1 MKLTHISKK
10 SKSIA
15 VTAFILGVAAVSAG
29 TFNGNI
35 ALADTNGTDRQAEHL
50 SKLITALSQKFN
62 LNSTEVKSVID
73 TVMTTER
80 ADHQATQAQNLAARL
95 AKGVADGKI
104 TQAQSAL
111 ITAKIQENKIFMES
125 LANKTQA
132 EKQTAMKAHK
142 DEVQKWATNNS
153 IPKEFFGGP
162 MQGKGEMGRR
172 GMGRGS
178 KGGNDNK

>member
-1 MKLTHISKK
+1 M
-10 SKSIA
+10 
-15 VTAFILGVAAVSAG
+15 
-29 TFNGNI
+29 
-35 ALADTNGTDRQAEHL
+35 
-50 SKLITALSQKFN
+50 
-62 LNSTEVKSVID
+62 
-73 TVMTTER
+73 
-80 ADHQATQAQNLAARL
+80 QAQNLAARL

-111 ITAKIQENKIFMES
+111 ITAKIQENKTFMES

-132 EKQTAMKAHK
+132 ERQAAVKAHK
-142 DEVQKWATNNS
+142 DEVLKWATNNS

-178 KGGNDNK
+178 KGGNDTK